1 MPTGTQGWSKKDGL
15 YSKALQG
22 KRWPVTE
29 KKHIGLQTRTKKIEP
44 AMKRAAAQEEAR
56 KIWKG
61 INTAKIRMQQ
71 ENQHGFDIPDRLRIC
86 ERSASA
92 HDLLHNIASILATC
106 QSAPFACG
114 SCQSTLQD
122 LAIVYFPAC
131 QSSLQDMAAD
141 SVICQTAGSR

>member
-29 KKHIGLQTRTKKIEP
+29 TKHIGLQTRTKKIEP

-61 INTAKIRMQQ
+61 INTAAIRMQ
-71 ENQHGFDIPDRLRIC
+71 
-86 ERSASA
+86 
-92 HDLLHNIASILATC
+92 
-106 QSAPFACG
+106 
-114 SCQSTLQD
+114 
-122 LAIVYFPAC
+122 
-131 QSSLQDMAAD
+131 
-141 SVICQTAGSR
+141 